1 MTDPT
6 QLAFKKLDFKGV
18 KTLVDWAAKEGW
30 NPGPSDAEVFWKT
43 DPDGFYGLFDN
54 DEMVAGG
61 AIISYSGAFG
71 FMGLYIVRPDYRGS
85 GVGRRLWYLRRDT
98 LLNRLDENASIGM
111 DGVVDMQPFYQKGGF
126 EIAFRDERY
135 QRMGETFSSSPY
147 IKILQPSNVAQV
159 QAYDRT
165 CFGFE
170 RSSFLDAWLSM
181 ENSHVFTYIRRDQ
194 LLGYAVLRKTAVG
207 AKIGPLFA
215 DNREAAEEL
224 YKACLTA
231 GKGAPV
237 FIDIPII
244 NEQAVSLVRKYDA
257 EYVFECARMY
267 YGTPPE
273 VPIQRVFGITTFE
286 LG

>member
-30 NPGPSDAEVFWKT
+30 NPGPSDAQVFWKT

-237 FIDIPII
+237 FLDIPII